1 MHGKD
6 ASMTSGR
13 ANKRAIGELMAHRDR
28 VWRSHQELIGLIQQ
42 HIDRRD
48 LRTMLLFHIYA
59 EVKTN

>member
-1 MHGKD
+1 
-6 ASMTSGR
+6 
-13 ANKRAIGELMAHRDR
+13 MAHRDR